1 MGNLVFDLKNF
12 VRERLVLPK
21 EIRFPN
27 HDVHNDM
34 QDECNGAHEPDW
46 FLFCIIMCDD
56 GQDNNRKRSKDKVD
70 DFLIG

>member
-1 MGNLVFDLKNF
+1 MGILVFDLKNF

-21 EIRFPN
+21 EIRFPD

-34 QDECNGAHEPDW
+34 QDEYNGAHEPDW

-56 GQDNNRKRSKDKVD
+56 G
-70 DFLIG
+70 